1 MFDKKQLL
9 VDFMGWLNDRGIFP
23 MEEGY
28 EDSYDHVFDFHI
40 LFDEFLEENE
50 GET

>member
-9 VDFMGWLNDRGIFP
+9 VDFMGWLSDRGIFP

-28 EDSYDHVFDFHI
+28 EDSYDHVFDFHL
-40 LFDEFLEENE
+40 LFDEFLEDNVD
-50 GET
+50 ET